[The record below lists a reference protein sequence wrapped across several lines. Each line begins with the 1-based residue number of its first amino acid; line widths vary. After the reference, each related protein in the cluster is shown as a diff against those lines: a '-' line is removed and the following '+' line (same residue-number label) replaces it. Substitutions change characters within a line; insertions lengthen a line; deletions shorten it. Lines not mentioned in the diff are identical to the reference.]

1 MLLLCYKYISL
12 GWILLLLTHL
22 SLFLWMTTFKK
33 TATFSFLRG
42 LGNWTGDTENKDEFC
57 IARECKIAG
66 RLPMCWQQEPFKLR
80 WQNISG
86 SLSWSFRLVLPQAG
100 NNWLFSVW
108 CPTNKWYSY
117 FFFIYIWLGSCMRA
131 YSMYKTSSN
140 LPSLEA
146 CTELIWCA
154 TGLRF
159 QYVGDTDP
167 QSKLAIGIGHL
178 CSLASIFCW
187 W

>member
-1 MLLLCYKYISL
+1 MLFLCYKYISL

-33 TATFSFLRG
+33 TATFSFLGG
-42 LGNWTGDTENKDEFC
+42 LGNLTGDTENKDEFW
-57 IARECKIAG
+57 IVYECKIAG

-80 WQNISG
+80 WQNISD

-117 FFFIYIWLGSCMRA
+117 FFFIYISRYVVLNTKRA
-131 YSMYKTSSN
+131 FCYLSSTTN
-140 LPSLEA
+140 KRAEQ
-146 CTELIWCA
+146 EE
-154 TGLRF
+154 
-159 QYVGDTDP
+159 
-167 QSKLAIGIGHL
+167 QSETKN
-178 CSLASIFCW
+178 
-187 W
+187 